1 METSDGERR
10 GKRWRQVMMEEREE
24 MDIERRDG
32 DRRKEERLRQVM
44 ERGEGRDGKREKRW
58 RQVMMEER
66 KEMETSDDGGEGRD
80 GERGEEG
87 RG

>member
-1 METSDGERR
+1 METSDGEEREEMETSDGERR
-10 GKRWRQVMMEEREE
+10 G
-24 MDIERRDG
+24 
-32 DRRKEERLRQVM
+32 
-44 ERGEGRDGKREKRW
+44 KRW

-80 GERGEEG
+80 GEEG